1 MKIFKEG
8 RNIVFKG
15 KQIITKVTVNPGF
28 NFNGTEEDW
37 NKLPE
42 YHEFKDEI
50 TLETHRIEIF
60 DFGKDGVEK
69 NS

>member
-8 RNIVFKG
+8 RNIVYDG
-15 KQIITKVTVNPGF
+15 KHIKTKATVNPGT

-42 YHEFKDEI
+42 YHEFTEEDVK
-50 TLETHRIEIF
+50 L
-60 DFGKDGVEK
+60 
-69 NS
+69 